1 MASMRACATSSI
13 VASAVVYD
21 STPFG
26 AILNQKCLVV
36 ARVEEQP
43 YIDIYILPRVEKR
56 AFEHLRRRAR
66 ESSARAA
73 LAGAVWRNRMVGQ
86 KVNV

>member
-1 MASMRACATSSI
+1 MPLRRARRGGALYRYIYTHTRPKKRAC
-13 VASAVVYD
+13 
-21 STPFG
+21 
-26 AILNQKCLVV
+26 
-36 ARVEEQP
+36 
-43 YIDIYILPRVEKR
+43 
-56 AFEHLRRRAR
+56 EHLRRRAR